1 MILSFRSLKRLL
13 LKDHLGAIV
22 LMLIITT
29 ALWIFIELAEE
40 VREGE
45 NLSLDETIL
54 LSLRVPGDTADP
66 IGPLWVEEAARDITA
81 MGSMIILLLLVV
93 CIMIFYWLS
102 GRYRSAAVLVF
113 ASITG
118 LVISTL
124 LKEFF
129 NRQRPDLVAHQM
141 ETMTMSFP
149 SGHSL
154 LSALIYLTAGTLL
167 AHTQPRRRLK
177 AYFIATAITI
187 TVLVGISRLYLG
199 VHWPSDVLAGW
210 CVGSAWAIACWMVA
224 RRFIPGSAHGQEER

>member
-129 NRQRPDLVAHQM
+129 NGYVPIFGRGKPFAV
-141 ETMTMSFP
+141 P
-149 SGHSL
+149 
-154 LSALIYLTAGTLL
+154 
-167 AHTQPRRRLK
+167 
-177 AYFIATAITI
+177 
-187 TVLVGISRLYLG
+187 
-199 VHWPSDVLAGW
+199 
-210 CVGSAWAIACWMVA
+210 
-224 RRFIPGSAHGQEER
+224 